1 AITGQFVLIADQGP
15 AQRLIIRD
23 NVSTWGG
30 PWGAVMGLAPQGTQS
45 LAAYAPSSYTFDRNV
60 VSGLPLNLLGFYPNT
75 SFYPFTFLAI
85 GFVNPGA
92 YDYRLSST
100 SPYIGK
106 STTNG
111 NPGADVAAVMARTAN
126 VIVP

>member
-1 AITGQFVLIADQGP
+1 
-15 AQRLIIRD
+15 
-23 NVSTWGG
+23 
-30 PWGAVMGLAPQGTQS
+30 
-45 LAAYAPSSYTFDRNV
+45 
-60 VSGLPLNLLGFYPNT
+60 VSGLPLTLLGGYPTT
-75 SFYPFTFLAI
+75 SFYPLTFLGI

-92 YDYRLSST
+92 YDYRLNST